1 MYSRKRHKKAPDE
14 CELPPISYVQEMG
27 GSSRLSGAAQL
38 IEVFRNTLGL
48 TLQLF
53 RLLTLLGL
61 VFSLLDLLAKLFIN
75 DDVEV
80 AQDNK
85 DNNQNHNGQSNCW
98 DS

>member
-1 MYSRKRHKKAPDE
+1 M
-14 CELPPISYVQEMG
+14 
-27 GSSRLSGAAQL
+27 SGAVQL

-48 TLQLF
+48 TLQLSQ
-53 RLLTLLGL
+53 LLTLFGL
-61 VFSLLDLLAKLFIN
+61 VFSLLDLLAKFFVN

-80 AQDNK
+80 AQGNK